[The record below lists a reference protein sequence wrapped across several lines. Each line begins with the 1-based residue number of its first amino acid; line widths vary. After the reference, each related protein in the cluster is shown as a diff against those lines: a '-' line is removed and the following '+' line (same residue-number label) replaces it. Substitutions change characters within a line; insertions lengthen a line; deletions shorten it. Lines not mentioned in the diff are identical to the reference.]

1 LLDRQWTLRYFN
13 KPCFFIEEA
22 STLKLPIF
30 TGTLDL
36 YIAEINR
43 FPILTPEEEF
53 KLAMRLKKDND
64 MEAAEKLIVSNL
76 RFVVKIAHEYRSYGF
91 KLADLIQEG
100 NIGLIHAVKK
110 FDPEKGYRL
119 ISYAVWWI
127 RAYIQNY
134 LIKSWS
140 IVKIGTT
147 QAQRK
152 LFFKL
157 NQARKQLET
166 ISKKN
171 PEFSEIADS
180 LGVKGSDVAE
190 MDLRMGARDL
200 SLNKLIGDDGETSHL
215 DFLTHD
221 GDNQETSVIKDYER
235 ELVEHNIGG
244 ALATLNERE
253 RYIIQHRIMLN
264 NTMEIER
271 IVNEEQNKKVESN
284 DEKERSRFDRIRAY
298 KQLVEEG
305 KGDDINQINKIAQK
319 GETVTSAKEAIQ
331 AEEAILRKAK
341 EDIIEFKRAIR
352 SSDREEN
359 IAKTLQEIGDRY
371 NIPRELVRQIR
382 EQALKEDIAKTLQE
396 IGDKYNITRERARQI
411 EKQALKKVQL
421 ALPHLKEDH

>member
-1 LLDRQWTLRYFN
+1 M
-13 KPCFFIEEA
+13 
-22 STLKLPIF
+22 KLPIF

-180 LGVKGSDVAE
+180 LGVKGSEVAE

-421 ALPHLKEDH
+421 ALPYLKEDH

>member
-1 LLDRQWTLRYFN
+1 M
-13 KPCFFIEEA
+13 
-22 STLKLPIF
+22 KLPIF

-180 LGVKGSDVAE
+180 LGVKGSEVAE